1 MVVRFNWVEPLIQ
14 PKSGIIFYPFTVVSW
29 YKFSNFYQSARP
41 FIPPSAGQRGTLR
54 EHRFETCSGNVRYI
68 LGRITI
74 SKNSYGF
81 VFEPRDGLR
90 GFSKI
95 PLRYLFGRPFHCC
108 LLPTLPPFIP
118 ARALLIK
125 IKRNL
130 CVGDLVLTTKVV
142 YGHNRH

>member
-1 MVVRFNWVEPLIQ
+1 MIVVRFNWIEPFIQ
-14 PKSGIIFYPFTVVSW
+14 PKNGIIYYSFTVVSW
-29 YKFSNFYQSARP
+29 YKFSNFYRSARP
-41 FIPPSAGQRGTLR
+41 FIPRSAGQRGTLR

-95 PLRYLFGRPFHCC
+95 PLRYLFGRPFS
-108 LLPTLPPFIP
+108 LLSPPNPTSFHPRTCFV
-118 ARALLIK
+118 
-125 IKRNL
+125 N
-130 CVGDLVLTTKVV
+130 
-142 YGHNRH
+142 